1 MAVSGD
7 WIPTCLTASPSRARH
22 RPSRFPAIRVMTSS
36 SLALDHSQQGEHVA
50 FARETATVS
59 KLAETLVAFAN
70 AGGGTLLVGL
80 DPRSGKPTG
89 LQDPEATADRALQA
103 ALSADPP
110 LIIPLPEV
118 AEREEGPVLA
128 ITVPPG
134 LPHVYSLRGKY
145 LVRDGAR
152 NRPLAP
158 RQLRRL
164 LMERGAVSFEAL
176 VPDDARL
183 EDLDWERAES
193 YLAGLGSM
201 PSGNR
206 EEALLQRGCLA
217 KRDGEFLPTYAG
229 LLLFG
234 MEPQRWVRSSMILV
248 VRYAGTSM
256 GDIFVRDEIHGTL
269 PEQIRRAEAFVLDN
283 MRRGVRLLGL
293 ERIEETEYPVEA
305 IREAIVNAIAHRD
318 YRIRGDEIRVLMF
331 GDRIEFYSPGRLP
344 GHITVDNLVEE
355 RFSRNEIIVQILSD
369 MGFIERLGYG
379 IDRMIRLMTRAGLP
393 APRFEE
399 TTAGFQVTLAGHG
412 ASLIGE
418 QADALRWRQAGLNE
432 RQEQA
437 LAYLVEK
444 GRITNREYQGLCPDV
459 SPETIRRDLADLVQ
473 KDLLLKIG
481 EKRATYYIFK

>member
-1 MAVSGD
+1 
-7 WIPTCLTASPSRARH
+7 
-22 RPSRFPAIRVMTSS
+22 MTSD
-36 SLALDHSQQGEHVA
+36 LPALDLSQQSERVA
-50 FARETATVS
+50 FARDTATAS

-80 DPRSGKPTG
+80 DARSGKPTG
-89 LQDPEATADRALQA
+89 LRDPDATVDRALQA
-103 ALSADPP
+103 ALSTDPP
-110 LIIPLPEV
+110 LIIPLPQV
-118 AEREEGPVLA
+118 TEREEHSIVA
-128 ITVPPG
+128 VTVPPG
-134 LPHVYSLRGKY
+134 LPHVYSHRGKY

-152 NRPLAP
+152 NRPVDP

-164 LMERGAVSFEAL
+164 MMERGAVSFETL
-176 VPDDARL
+176 VPDGARL
-183 EDLDWERAES
+183 EDLGWDKAES
-193 YLAGLGSM
+193 YLAGLGPM
-201 PSGNR
+201 PSGSA
-206 EEALLQRGCLA
+206 EEALLQRGCLV
-217 KRDGEFLPTYAG
+217 KRDGQFLPTYAG

-234 MEPQRWVRSSMILV
+234 REPQRWVRSSVILV
-248 VRYAGTSM
+248 VRYAGTTM
-256 GDIFVRDEIHGTL
+256 GDTFVRDEIHGTL

-344 GHITVDNLVEE
+344 GHITVENLVEE
-355 RFSRNEIIVQILSD
+355 RFSRNEILVQILSD

-379 IDRMIRLMTRAGLP
+379 IDRMIRLMTGAGLP

-412 ASLIGE
+412 AALIAE

-437 LAYLVEK
+437 LAYLIEK
-444 GRITNREYQGLCPDV
+444 GRITNREYQRLCPDV

-481 EKRATYYIFK
+481 EKRATYYIIK

>member
-1 MAVSGD
+1 MMSN
-7 WIPTCLTASPSRARH
+7 
-22 RPSRFPAIRVMTSS
+22 
-36 SLALDHSQQGEHVA
+36 SLSLDHSQQGEHLA
-50 FARETATVS
+50 FARDTTTAS
-59 KLAETLVAFAN
+59 KLAEILVAFAN
-70 AGGGTLLVGL
+70 TGGGTLLVGL
-80 DPRSGKPTG
+80 DLRSGKPAG
-89 LQDPEATADRALQA
+89 LKDPEATLDRALQA
-103 ALSADPP
+103 ALSTDPP
-110 LIIPLPEV
+110 LIIPLPQVVEH
-118 AEREEGPVLA
+118 EEHPVLVV
-128 ITVPPG
+128 TVPPG
-134 LPHVYSLRGKY
+134 LPHVYSYRGKY
-145 LVRDGAR
+145 LVRDETR
-152 NRPLAP
+152 NRPLDP
-158 RQLRRL
+158 RRLRRL
-164 LMERGAVSFEAL
+164 MMERGAVSFEAL
-176 VPDDARL
+176 VPDGVRL
-183 EDLDWERAES
+183 EDLDWEKAQS
-193 YLAGLGSM
+193 YLAGLGRMTSDS
-201 PSGNR
+201 P
-206 EEALLQRGCLA
+206 EEALLRRGCLVQ
-217 KRDGEFLPTYAG
+217 RDGQFLPTYAG

-234 MEPQRWVRSSMILV
+234 REPQRWVRSSVILV

-256 GDIFVRDEIHGTL
+256 GDTFVRDEIQGTL

-344 GHITVDNLVEE
+344 GHITVENLIEE

-379 IDRMIRLMTRAGLP
+379 IDRMIRLMTGAGLP

-437 LAYLVEK
+437 LAYLLEA
-444 GRITNREYQGLCPDV
+444 GRITNREYQRLCPDV
-459 SPETIRRDLADLVQ
+459 SAETIRRDLADLVR